1 MSAEAVGRA
10 MPVTITL
17 ADVAAMN
24 ADDRYGHRYEL
35 SPEGVLSVVPAPEVG
50 HAVIATR
57 LTAWLI
63 RSDWPVEQ
71 VLQAA
76 GIRLSGPDGDGGRI
90 PDLTVWS
97 RPQQEGAV
105 WPGTDDLLL
114 AIEIVS
120 RGSAAIDQIAKVAEY
135 AAAGIPQYWT
145 VDRDAAQTVTMYRLH
160 SGRYETAMKVPLAW
174 LLRTSPREYLPSAD
188 GEPAVRADS

>member
-24 ADDRYGHRYEL
+24 ADDRHGHRYEL
-35 SPEGVLSVVPAPEVG
+35 SPEGVLSVVPPPEVG

-57 LTAWLI
+57 LMAWLI
-63 RSDWPVEQ
+63 RSDWPLDQ
-71 VLQAA
+71 ILQAA
-76 GIRLSGPDGDGGRI
+76 GIRVSGPGGAGGRI

-97 RPQQEGAV
+97 RPQEDGAV
-105 WPGTDDLLL
+105 WPDTDDLLL

-120 RGSAAIDQIAKVAEY
+120 RGSAAMDQIAKVTEY

-145 VDRDAAQTVTMYRLH
+145 VDRDAAHTVTMYRLT
-160 SGRYETAMKVPLAW
+160 SGRYETTTKAPLAW
-174 LLRTSPREYLPSAD
+174 LLQTAPAD
-188 GEPAVRADS
+188 HIGG